1 MYAVSICP
9 EFRKENTKTGILLEQ
24 KDCVFL
30 LTESSKVNCPKQIL
44 KINLVSIYSSYELN
58 PNALWSFYTIDTAP
72 WLRDII

>member
-30 LTESSKVNCPKQIL
+30 LTELIL
-44 KINLVSIYSSYELN
+44 YQFTLLMNSIPMPCDPS
-58 PNALWSFYTIDTAP
+58 TIDATP
-72 WLRDII
+72 WLRDVI